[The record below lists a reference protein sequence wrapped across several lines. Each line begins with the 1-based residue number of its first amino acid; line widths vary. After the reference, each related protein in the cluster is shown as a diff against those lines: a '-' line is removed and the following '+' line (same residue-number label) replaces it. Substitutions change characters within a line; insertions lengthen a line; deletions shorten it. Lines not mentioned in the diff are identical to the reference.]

1 MDDNCTAPRHRGPA
15 RRGRA
20 LFVEALSLSFA
31 REDHRLAAQRLRA
44 LADRDPQ
51 VLALALT
58 QCSDLLRGGPDDHSV
73 RDAVRLLS
81 RAMLPVE
88 GAA

>member
-1 MDDNCTAPRHRGPA
+1 MNDNCTVPRHRGPA

-31 REDHRLAAQRLRA
+31 REDHRLAALRLRA
-44 LADRDPQ
+44 LADWDPQ
-51 VLALALT
+51 VLALALA
-58 QCSDLLRGGPDDHSV
+58 QCSDLLRGTPDDPGL

-81 RAMLPVE
+81 RAMLPIE